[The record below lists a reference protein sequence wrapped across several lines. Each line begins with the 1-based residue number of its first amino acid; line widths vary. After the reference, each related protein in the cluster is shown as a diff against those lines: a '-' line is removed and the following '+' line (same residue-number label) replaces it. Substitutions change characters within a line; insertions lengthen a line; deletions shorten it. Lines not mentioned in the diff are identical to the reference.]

1 MKIAVLFPGQGS
13 QYLGMGQE
21 FIKSNTECAALM
33 AMAEAACELNLGTLC
48 SEGPME
54 ELIRATNLQP
64 SITITNLICW
74 QAFQAELGPD
84 LKVSCFAGHS
94 LGEYAALYAVGVIN
108 AEDTIRLVSK
118 RGALMER
125 EGEKNPGGMRAVLGL
140 NIKGIEEII
149 EAYKGDGVVTAANDN
164 CPQQVVI
171 SGSFEALDEVGKI
184 AAEKGAKVIPLNV
197 SVANHSPLVA
207 DAVPDFTEFMSDI
220 DFNVPKTPIY
230 FNVTATRESDPA
242 NIKKIM
248 ANQIASRVR
257 WCEIIT
263 AMLAEG
269 VDTFIEIGP
278 KTVLKGMMRKIV
290 PKGTKVT
297 SLQFDN
303 PETMSKCL
311 DVIRSN
317 STEG

>member
-21 FIKSNTECAALM
+21 FINSNTECAALM

-140 NIKGIEEII
+140 NIKEIEEII

-184 AAEKGAKVIPLNV
+184 AAEKGAKVIPLKV

-207 DAVPDFTEFMSDI
+207 DAVPDFTEFMSNI
-220 DFNVPKTPIY
+220 DFNVPKNPIY
-230 FNVTATRESDPA
+230 FNVTATRETDPA